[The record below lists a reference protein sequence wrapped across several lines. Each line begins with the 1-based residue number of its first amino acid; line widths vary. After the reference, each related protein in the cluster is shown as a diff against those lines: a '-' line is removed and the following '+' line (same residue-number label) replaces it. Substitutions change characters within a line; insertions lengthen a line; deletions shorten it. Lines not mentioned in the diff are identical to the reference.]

1 MLNPHPLYSH
11 QGQNISI
18 NSYWITNKIDLC
30 GWDLG
35 WWDSFSVCKANK
47 WKIRTTRS
55 LSMVLIPTCLPF
67 SWQYSTS
74 ALAADSH
81 VSPDCSCSPLLAVDV
96 GLHQECTCH
105 GAAACC
111 LYDLYFT
118 WLPSIGCTILWN
130 RLKVAMADLD
140 VDCLLSTLWRN
151 LKENSHID
159 PNSCLF
165 FLLYRSS
172 WSWPLHFISYFRL
185 LQNRWGWCVL
195 RSNSCYF
202 YENLAHLK
210 NWIMPK
216 LLTVFKTNAVSFCLW
231 RPYKSINIPV

>member
-1 MLNPHPLYSH
+1 
-11 QGQNISI
+11 
-18 NSYWITNKIDLC
+18 
-30 GWDLG
+30 
-35 WWDSFSVCKANK
+35 
-47 WKIRTTRS
+47 
-55 LSMVLIPTCLPF
+55 MVLIPTCLPF

-74 ALAADSH
+74 ELAADSH

-165 FLLYRSS
+165 FLLYIDHHEVDHCTLSLTFDCCKIGEADAC
-172 WSWPLHFISYFRL
+172 WD
-185 LQNRWGWCVL
+185 
-195 RSNSCYF
+195 
-202 YENLAHLK
+202 
-210 NWIMPK
+210 
-216 LLTVFKTNAVSFCLW
+216 LTVVIFMRTLPTWKIESCQNCLLSS
-231 RPYKSINIPV
+231 RPML